1 MNVIILLLIASVSV
15 AALFLAAFIWSV
27 KNGQFEDDVAP
38 AVRILFDD
46 KPSTK
51 KEIKVKVE

>member
-38 AVRILFDD
+38 AVRILFED
-46 KPSTK
+46 KPSSN
-51 KEIKVKVE
+51 KEIKVKAE